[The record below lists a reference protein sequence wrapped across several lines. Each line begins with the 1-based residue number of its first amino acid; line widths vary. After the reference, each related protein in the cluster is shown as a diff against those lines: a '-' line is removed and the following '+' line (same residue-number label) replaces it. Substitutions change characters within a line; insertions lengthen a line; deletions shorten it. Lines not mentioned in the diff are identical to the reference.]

1 MPRAVEKARYVNK
14 RGFVCSGGDH
24 VLYCPDL
31 TKADKSQPFY
41 LHCSKHDLLFRIDIS
56 TQGAEFTVDF
66 PHGCKES

>member
-1 MPRAVEKARYVNK
+1 MPTAVEKARYVNK
-14 RGFVCSGGDH
+14 RGFVCSSGDH

-41 LHCSKHDLLFRIDIS
+41 LHCSKHYLLFRIDLSAQSQAFI
-56 TQGAEFTVDF
+56 EDF